1 MPTAQLL
8 SVAGARAEVR
18 AGALGVAG
26 EGGDPTVLRVKREE
40 KRMQA
45 RETGDQD
52 LLLAEAV
59 VEAGVV
65 IVADGEITTGRT
77 ALVVGAIRL

>member
-8 SVAGARAEVR
+8 SVAGARAGVR

-26 EGGDPTVLRVKREE
+26 EGGETTVLRVKREE
-40 KRMQA
+40 KGMQA

-52 LLLAEAV
+52 LLQAEAV
-59 VEAGVV
+59 VEAGAA

-77 ALVVGAIRL
+77 ALVVGAIRV